1 VTAASEQ
8 RKAGFTSFRT
18 KLLVAM
24 MLIVSA
30 ITALAV
36 YLAERNAAANVEN
49 ALQREFQSDLAVLHN
64 RQEIRH
70 AALVERCRALIRRP
84 RIQAALED
92 GALDLLY
99 PTARDEMRDLM
110 TSAPT
115 VTSTEPGPVA
125 LRAQFYRFL
134 DREGTVIRP
143 PHASEVGMLT
153 PHEEAQ
159 LLLKSPP
166 DRQHIGY
173 LARTSPSAADSSVT
187 EIIAMPILSNNTGE
201 LLAAIILGFEPFE
214 FAGAR
219 STRGLKNGIWLD
231 ERLHLPAIPRSA
243 RDAIAREITDA
254 IGADST
260 ARDRNRF
267 PVSVDGAPHLLFYKK
282 LNAGSLFPPAY
293 EVSLYPLAPLHARQR
308 LLRWQVVGTGVLL
321 FVAGL
326 TASQFLSGR
335 LSAPVEKLAKDSVE
349 NRIQRERAEAA
360 LEHTSEEL
368 QRSARFSADASH
380 QLKTPVT
387 VLRAG
392 LEELM
397 SRPNL
402 TAADCDEIST
412 LVHQTYR
419 LASIIEDLLLLA
431 RIDAGR
437 VQIDFTPVNL
447 NQLIE
452 ALLDDHT
459 ALPNPLNLRVGTQV
473 PPSVLIAGE
482 KRYLSLI
489 LQNLLENARK
499 YNRAD
504 GRIRVAVRVEDS
516 WAVLIVGNTGR
527 PIPREMH
534 EHIFERFHRG
544 AMGENIPGHGLG
556 LNLARE
562 LVRIHGGDLVLSRSG
577 EDWTEFEARFRL
589 A

>member
-1 VTAASEQ
+1 MTPAAEQ
-8 RKAGFTSFRT
+8 RKAGLTSFRAR
-18 KLLVAM
+18 LLIAM

-92 GALDLLY
+92 DALDLLY
-99 PTARDEMRDLM
+99 PTAKDELRDLM
-110 TSAPT
+110 TVASALP
-115 VTSTEPGPVA
+115 VTESGSVS
-125 LRAQFYRFL
+125 LRAKFYRFV
-134 DREGTVIRP
+134 DRDGAVIRP
-143 PHASEVGMLT
+143 AQAHEVGLLT
-153 PHEEAQ
+153 SAEEAQ

-166 DRQHIGY
+166 DRQQLGY
-173 LARTSPSAADSSVT
+173 LARTSGGTADPLIT
-187 EIIAMPILSNNTGE
+187 EIIAMPILSSNTAE

-214 FAGAR
+214 FAGAHA
-219 STRGLKNGIWLD
+219 TRGFKNGIWL
-231 ERLHLPAIPRSA
+231 EEKLHLPAISPSA
-243 RDAIAREITDA
+243 REAIAREITLVTTT
-254 IGADST
+254 DST
-260 ARDRNRF
+260 ARDRSRF

-293 EVSLYPLAPLHARQR
+293 EVSLYPLAPLHAHQR

-335 LSAPVEKLAKDSVE
+335 LSAPVEKLAKDSAE
-349 NRIQRERAEAA
+349 NRVRRELVEAE
-360 LEHTSEEL
+360 LEHASEEL
-368 QRSARFSADASH
+368 QRSTRFSADASH

-392 LEELM
+392 LEEFM
-397 SRPNL
+397 RRPNL
-402 TAADCDEIST
+402 TAADCDEISA

-419 LASIIEDLLLLA
+419 LANIIEDLLLLS

-437 VQIDFTPVNL
+437 VQIDFAPVDL

-452 ALLDDHT
+452 AWLDDHT
-459 ALPNPLNLRVGTQV
+459 ALPNPLNLRIGTQIS
-473 PPSVLIAGE
+473 PRVLISGE
-482 KRYLSLI
+482 KRYLNLI

-499 YNRAD
+499 YNRTG
-504 GRIRVAVRVEDS
+504 GRIRVAVTAQNGQ
-516 WAVLIVGNTGR
+516 AVLIVGNTGH
-527 PIPREMH
+527 PVPPEMH
-534 EHIFERFHRG
+534 EYIFERFHRG

-562 LVRIHGGDLVLSRSG
+562 LVRIHGGDLVLSRSE